1 MQIYNPNRQRLT
13 NDRMKRRIREKF
25 YIDKLILAFIFMF
38 ILLLVVTT
46 SLSIAQTRNIEEL
59 GELDVMSLHQLAL
72 QDETTPLQLFL
83 HCSKLG
89 IINHLLTQGSVLSE
103 TVKPDYVLFFDGS
116 TQKNVSSIINRTT
129 QKEEQ
134 QLTQGNLLAVI
145 VFEDSPNE
153 RYNLQLKS
161 KNSKKMGSSWEQL
174 TNVTQVHTNGSP
186 AFTYIV
192 QPKTATTLLPY
203 YFVRI
208 EYYRYNDPPVEIECS
223 IVEIPGYSTH
233 YNNFGVGVS
242 YVWTQQPVTSFSF
255 DTQTLATTAQRDSR
269 HEYRGDG
276 MISLQVFPDT
286 DPRQPSRFP
295 WERRFYQDFFSR
307 FGFQVS
313 MGFTRFPTYFDHWF
327 VGGTFKLYH
336 KLYLYSGV
344 SFVQLPLLNTPTILT
359 GNQLMNPDQY
369 MRGDY
374 EQLFFM
380 GISVPIFEF

>member
-1 MQIYNPNRQRLT
+1 
-13 NDRMKRRIREKF
+13 MKELKIAIICK
-25 YIDKLILAFIFMF
+25 F
-38 ILLLVVTT
+38 ILLFVVST
-46 SLSIAQTRNIEEL
+46 SISSAQTKNIEEL
-59 GELDVMSLHQLAL
+59 GELDVMALHQLAL

-89 IINHLLTQGSVLSE
+89 IIDHLLTQGSVLSE
-103 TVKPDYVLFFDGS
+103 NVKPDYVLFFDGS
-116 TQKNVSSIINRTT
+116 TQKNISSIINRVT

-161 KNSKKMGSSWEQL
+161 KNSKNRTSWEQL

-192 QPKTATTLLPY
+192 QPKSTTTLLPY
-203 YFVRI
+203 YFARI
-208 EYYRYNDPPVEIECS
+208 EYYRFKDPPVEIECT
-223 IVEIPGYSTH
+223 IVETPGYSTH

-242 YVWTQQPVTSFSF
+242 YVWTQQPVTTFTF
-255 DTQTLATTAQRDSR
+255 DSQTLATTAQRESR

-276 MISLQVFPDT
+276 MISLQVFPDS

-307 FGFQVS
+307 FGLQAS

-344 SFVQLPLLNTPTILT
+344 SFVQLPLLNIPTVLT
-359 GNQLMNPDQY
+359 GNQLINPDQY
-369 MRGDY
+369 MRGEY

-380 GISVPIFEF
+380 GLSVPIFEF